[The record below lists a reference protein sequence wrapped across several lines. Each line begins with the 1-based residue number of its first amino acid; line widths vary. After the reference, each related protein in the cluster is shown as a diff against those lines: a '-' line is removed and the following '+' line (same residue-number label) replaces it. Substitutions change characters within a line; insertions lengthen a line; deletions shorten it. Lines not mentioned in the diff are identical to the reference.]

1 MTMTYVSTVNSSRK
15 FPSTIILL
23 VWGSFSS
30 ILILLSFIEG
40 LMWLAPLGGL
50 LSIGYAIIL
59 SRYLTKRGQLYSVVK
74 EVIPPFIILKNK
86 FWRLIGLLILFFLL
100 ISIFGLIVGP
110 AVGLL
115 FILNL
120 ISLRVIKKWW
130 SKLNQNIMLFASVS
144 SFVVSLSIIFL
155 GTQDFSWAIFMGLTT
170 FNLSI
175 SGLLL
180 QYETQLTTIH
190 ILEGNYSQSLKSF
203 MWGCIFSLPLALL
216 NILGEIYKEDTYIT
230 YWWQSFYAFSV
241 GIGEEIWARLFLLS
255 LLYIIVLPS
264 TDNNPRGAILVAII
278 FSSLIHGFAH
288 SGINPIGI
296 VIGSLIYGIPTALL
310 YLKRDFEHVVGFHF
324 FIDFIRF
331 GCAYF
336 LT

>member
-1 MTMTYVSTVNSSRK
+1 MSTVNSSRK
-15 FPSTIILL
+15 FPSTNSLL
-23 VWGSFSS
+23 VWALFSS

-40 LMWLAPLGGL
+40 LTWLAPLGGL

-86 FWRLIGLLILFFLL
+86 FWRLISLLILCVIL
-100 ISIFGLIVGP
+100 IFTFGLMVGP

-115 FILNL
+115 LVLNL
-120 ISLRVIKKWW
+120 ISLTFIKKWL
-130 SKLNQNIMLFASVS
+130 SKINQKIILFASVL

-155 GTQDFSWAIFMGLTT
+155 GTHDFSWAIFMGVTT

-175 SGLLL
+175 SGSLL
-180 QYETQLTTIH
+180 QYEIQLTKIH
-190 ILEGNYSQSLKSF
+190 ILESNFLQSLKSF

-264 TDNNPRGAILVAII
+264 TDNNPRRAILVAII

-288 SGINPIGI
+288 SGI
-296 VIGSLIYGIPTALL
+296 
-310 YLKRDFEHVVGFHF
+310 
-324 FIDFIRF
+324 
-331 GCAYF
+331 
-336 LT
+336 